1 LTAAGAVD
9 RRALVFARALGE
21 YGATV
26 RLSGNIP
33 ISTQLAL
40 VYTFGEVER
49 VAPTIARDH
58 M

>member
-1 LTAAGAVD
+1 MPALLTG
-9 RRALVFARALGE
+9 RALVFARALGE
-21 YGATV
+21 YGAVV

-49 VAPTIARDH
+49 VAPNNCT
-58 M
+58 